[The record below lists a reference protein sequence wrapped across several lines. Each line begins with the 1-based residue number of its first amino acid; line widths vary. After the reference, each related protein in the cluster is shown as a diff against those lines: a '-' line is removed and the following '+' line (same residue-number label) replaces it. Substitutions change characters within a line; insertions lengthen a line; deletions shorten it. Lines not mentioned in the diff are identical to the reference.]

1 MIFTYFVLAVMGL
14 FSILFLYALF
24 GNLKANLSL
33 IPRDGLGL
41 VLNLALIALIGVNL
55 VFLAKFWLEWN
66 FIKTI
71 GNFTIL
77 IIVTVFV
84 ANYAL
89 LYMKNR

>member
-55 VFLAKFWLEWN
+55 AFLAKFWLEWN